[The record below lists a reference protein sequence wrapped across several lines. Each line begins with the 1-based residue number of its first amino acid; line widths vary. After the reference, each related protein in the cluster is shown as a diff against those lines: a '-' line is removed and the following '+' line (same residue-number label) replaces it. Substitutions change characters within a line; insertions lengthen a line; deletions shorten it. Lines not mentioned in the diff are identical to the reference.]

1 MMLSL
6 CVVGA
11 FAQNKAGS
19 SLKEMNSGKTQK
31 ITLSEVKTPTAT
43 LSATADMPLSWKRV
57 VQNSPQSPYGN
68 GEASVAIL
76 VADGGDKTLS
86 EMFNHDTSDID
97 YFKSNV
103 IGEVFNVEKYYT
115 KDSMRVVRIDTRRP
129 ENEIYYIMYY
139 AEDVKGNLI
148 TMSCIVPDASNVSP
162 RVAVKKYV
170 PVFDAI
176 VPTVNIQKTV
186 RHIEKDTLYV
196 KLNECVARIEAYKA
210 ESKAIKGQ
218 VSASMYPDSTTFVY
232 FMMDAKNIASVMDS
246 AVVDDR
252 ARANLMATMVDIQEM
267 KVKSM
272 TLSNFTNSN
281 KLNVFLGIGSLEEKN
296 TTKSYMLALVPYKN
310 TLFGVKA
317 VVEVQG
323 NIAYYMDNMMF
334 ILKNVLIKE
343 IPRKNTAPDVVPQ
356 VETLRVNIG
365 GDSTRVLCVPL
376 KKGWRGETDGKTKH
390 TFVYMTQGENMGVV
404 PTAWKYED
412 YTSPAR
418 REALCKSL
426 EKSQE
431 ASSVRYKKCGD
442 YDVFEIFK
450 VKKGN
455 PSPQKKDMHM
465 FLMYGNGMRINVWYF
480 CPVNTDV
487 EKVSGKFEEMLK
499 TWEVK

>member
-1 MMLSL
+1 MMLLSISAG
-6 CVVGA
+6 VS
-11 FAQNKAGS
+11 AQSKAGV
-19 SLKEMNSGKTQK
+19 SLKEMNTGKTQK
-31 ITLSEVKTPTAT
+31 IKLDRVKTGSVILDAE
-43 LSATADMPLSWKRV
+43 AEIPLSWKNI
-57 VQNSPQSPYGN
+57 VQGNVHSPYGN

-76 VADGGDKTLS
+76 VSVGGKTTLT
-86 EMFNHDTSDID
+86 EMFKHDSSDVD
-97 YFKSNV
+97 YFKSNI
-103 IGEVFNVEKYYT
+103 IGEVFHVEKYYA

-129 ENEIYYIMYY
+129 EYGIYYTMYY
-139 AEDVKGNLI
+139 AENEKGHLI
-148 TMSCIVPDASNVSP
+148 TMSCIIPDKTNASP
-162 RVAVKKYV
+162 RTALKKYI

-176 VPTVNIQKTV
+176 LSTVDIQETI

-218 VSASMYPDSTTFVY
+218 VSASMYSDSTTFVY

-252 ARANLMATMVDIQEM
+252 VRANLMATMVDIQEM

-317 VVEVQG
+317 VVEDQG

-390 TFVYMTQGENMGVV
+390 TFIYMTQGENMGVV

-412 YTSPAR
+412 YTDAAR

-480 CPVNTDV
+480 CPINSDV
-487 EKVSGKFEEMLK
+487 ERVSKNFEEMLK

>member
-1 MMLSL
+1 MVLLSISAG
-6 CVVGA
+6 VS
-11 FAQNKAGS
+11 AQSKAGV
-19 SLKEMNSGKTQK
+19 SLKEMNTGKTQK
-31 ITLSEVKTPTAT
+31 IKLDRVKTGSVILDAE
-43 LSATADMPLSWKRV
+43 AEVPLSWKNI
-57 VQNSPQSPYGN
+57 VQGDVHSPYGN
-68 GEASVAIL
+68 EEASVAIL
-76 VADGGDKTLS
+76 VSVGGETILT
-86 EMFNHDTSDID
+86 EMFKHDSSDVD
-97 YFKSNV
+97 YFKSN
-103 IGEVFNVEKYYT
+103 ILGGDVFHVEKYYA

-129 ENEIYYIMYY
+129 EYGIYYIMYC
-139 AEDVKGNLI
+139 AENEKGHLI
-148 TMSCIVPDASNVSP
+148 TMSCIIPDKTNASP
-162 RVAVKKYV
+162 RTALKKYI

-176 VPTVNIQKTV
+176 LSTVDIQETI

-218 VSASMYPDSTTFVY
+218 VSASMYSDSTTFVY
-232 FMMDAKNIASVMDS
+232 FMMDAKNMASVMDS

-317 VVEVQG
+317 VVEDLG
-323 NIAYYMDNMMF
+323 NIAYYMENMMF
-334 ILKNVLIKE
+334 ILKNVHIKE
-343 IPRKNTAPDVVPQ
+343 MTLPAIVPQ
-356 VETLRVNIG
+356 TDTLAIKIEN
-365 GDSTRVLCVPL
+365 DTTRMLYVPL

-390 TFVYMTQGENMGVV
+390 TFIYMTQGENMGVV

-412 YTSPAR
+412 YTDAAR

-431 ASSVRYKKCGD
+431 VSSVRYKRCGD